1 MILYI
6 KCAHCTYAVL
16 ERNGKRMDKINRG
29 AEERVRD
36 SGLTGKGISIRNV
49 QVFIAVVTLLIS
61 ALLLVATYRAT
72 AGFSMMQEETN
83 SYIRLQKSAEELQKA
98 SDYLTE
104 QVRCY
109 SETGDLQYLNNYF
122 TEAKETR
129 RRDKALEEL
138 TNIMGDSKAVQSLSS
153 AMDSS
158 VGLMDREYYSMRLTS
173 EAYGH
178 DVSKLPEEIGA
189 VKLSDKDAALDAEG
203 KYALARSM
211 VFDETYHNEK
221 EDIYGNMNEC
231 LGELE
236 KTVESQEKATA
247 DEFARLF
254 SNQRVMIVITILFTL
269 TAMVFTLMLLVS
281 PLLRAIVFIHADEPL
296 PVEGA
301 KEFRFLAD
309 TYNTMYESNKE
320 QKAQL
325 EYDASHDHLT
335 GLYNRSG
342 FDFFMKKLDL
352 EDTALII
359 LDVDKFKRVNDDN
372 GHETGDRILAK
383 TAKAIKDVFRSQDY
397 VCRLGGDE
405 FAVILQHVDSVS
417 VRAVA
422 EKIHLINEK
431 LRDTSDGL
439 PAVHLS
445 AGVALGTNR
454 NADEVFRKA
463 DSSMYIVKSRGGSG
477 YDIAEDEPAKEPEE

>member
-1 MILYI
+1 
-6 KCAHCTYAVL
+6 
-16 ERNGKRMDKINRG
+16 MDKKETTAAERG
-29 AEERVRD
+29 SN

-61 ALLLVATYRAT
+61 ALLLFATYRAT
-72 AGFSMMQEETN
+72 SGFELMEEETK
-83 SYIRLQKSAEELQKA
+83 SYINLQKSAEELQKA

-109 SETGDLQYLNNYF
+109 SETGELEYLNNYF
-122 TEAKETR
+122 TEAKVTK
-129 RRDKALEEL
+129 RRDNALAEL
-138 TNIMGDSKAVQSLSS
+138 RQIMGDSKAVKSLSD
-153 AMDSS
+153 AMNSS

-178 DVSKLPEEIGA
+178 DLSELPEEIQA
-189 VKLSDKDAALDAEG
+189 VELSGKDAALEAPE
-203 KYALARSM
+203 KEALARKM
-211 VFDETYHNEK
+211 VFDDAYHKEK
-221 EDIYGNMNEC
+221 EDIYGSMSEC
-231 LGELE
+231 LTELE
-236 KTVESQEKATA
+236 NTVEAQEKATTE
-247 DEFARLF
+247 EFTHLF
-254 SNQRVMIVITILFTL
+254 RVQRVLIMIAILFTL

-309 TYNTMYESNKE
+309 TYNSMYESNKE

-342 FDFFMKKLDL
+342 YDYFMSTLDL
-352 EDTALII
+352 DDVALII

-372 GHETGDRILAK
+372 GHETGDRILVK
-383 TAKAIKDVFRSQDY
+383 TAKAIKDVFRSQDH

-417 VRAVA
+417 LRAVA

-431 LRDTSDGL
+431 LGDTSDGL

-463 DSSMYIVKSRGGSG
+463 DSSMYVVKSRGGSG
-477 YDIAEDEPAKEPEE
+477 YDIADDEPAKEA